1 MSIMSIIEVME
12 FNRAPLPTTP
22 VQAVKELKEYLEFS
36 ARAIAQTT
44 KESISQ
50 THNRREIMKLEQEM
64 EKWEIFQ
71 KNIQATLGRMGI
83 TILM

>member
-1 MSIMSIIEVME
+1 ME

-36 ARAIAQTT
+36 ARAIAQT

-50 THNRREIMKLEQEM
+50 THNRREIMKLEQEI
-64 EKWEIFQ
+64 EKWGRLQ
-71 KNIQATLGRMGI
+71 RNIQATLGRMGI
-83 TILM
+83 TVL